1 MQPFEP
7 LRRGGFMRRIGRQQK
22 DYHKDQD
29 SGAMPR
35 YPWMRSLI
43 ILHNASIDK
52 TTTRHVGVGRNNW
65 NKKNMQN
72 LCRRSAVLGKE
83 SQGESRLP
91 APCNEPTKRRYCE
104 IFKIE
109 FLFLKQKNSL
119 DATLRRPLWGKSET
133 WSAVV
138 CTSFDGKGKHEATSA
153 FNFHSQEPAMR
164 SLFIIHQQP
173 TYTL

>member
-1 MQPFEP
+1 
-7 LRRGGFMRRIGRQQK
+7 
-22 DYHKDQD
+22 
-29 SGAMPR
+29 MPR

-109 FLFLKQKNSL
+109 FFFLKQKNSL
-119 DATLRRPLWGKSET
+119 DATLRRTLVEKRARHGLPL
-133 WSAVV
+133 SARPLMERENTRQRVPLIFTPRNPQ
-138 CTSFDGKGKHEATSA
+138 CDHYSSFI
-153 FNFHSQEPAMR
+153 NNNLHSLR
-164 SLFIIHQQP
+164 VI
-173 TYTL
+173 